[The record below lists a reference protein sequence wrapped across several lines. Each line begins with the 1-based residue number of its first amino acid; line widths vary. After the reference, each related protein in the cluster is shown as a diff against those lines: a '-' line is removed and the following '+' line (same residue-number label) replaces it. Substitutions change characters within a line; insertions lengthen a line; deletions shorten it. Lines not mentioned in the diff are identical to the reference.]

1 VYGPRV
7 DGHSHLPVF
16 LATTAE
22 FGPGGEITGLYTIHS
37 VLVDH
42 AGNGWDITTRFEIK

>member
-7 DGHSHLPVF
+7 DGHSHLLVF